1 MKLRIRSLSRES
13 LYVYKNFII
22 STLKKSNIL
31 YSIAYLPKK
40 KKRITLLKSPHV
52 YKTSREQFQ
61 FVTYKMLISLN
72 SLLTLKE
79 VKFLILNKPKTVKM
93 SLTKF

>member
-1 MKLRIRSLSRES
+1 MKLRIRSLNKES
-13 LYVYKNFII
+13 LYVYKNFVI
-22 STLKKSNIL
+22 STLKKLNIM
-31 YSIAYLPKK
+31 YSLAYLPKK

-61 FVTYKMLISLN
+61 FVTHKILINLKF
-72 SLLTLKE
+72 LLTLKE
-79 VKFLILNKPKTVKM
+79 VKFLIMNKPKTVKM